1 LPQAGRYT
9 SKDVR
14 INSRRSRFR
23 MVLWEARCCTVAM
36 TPTMKSTKATL
47 NNKVWRPPHWVRN
60 VGKMLLNVGMM
71 VVGLRVLVGD

>member
-1 LPQAGRYT
+1 
-9 SKDVR
+9 
-14 INSRRSRFR
+14 
-23 MVLWEARCCTVAM
+23 M